1 MLLKNL
7 DPMIKEIAGQIPVA
21 YYAFPKPGQAPPY
34 LVYYSPGRSDFFADD
49 LNYQGILDL
58 NIELY
63 TKTKNYSLEQSIE
76 AAMTAKGLA
85 YGKIETFIES
95 DGVFQITYTTEVII
109 NAEQ

>member
-21 YYAFPKPGQAPPY
+21 YYAFPKPGKAPPY

-85 YGKIETFIES
+85 YGKTETFIES
-95 DGVFQITYTTEVII
+95 DGVFKITYTTEVII
-109 NAEQ
+109 NAE

>member
-7 DPMIKEIAGQIPVA
+7 DPMIREIAGQIPVA
-21 YYAFPKPGQAPPY
+21 YYAFPKPGKAPPY

-76 AAMTAKGLA
+76 AAMTANGLA

-109 NAEQ
+109 NAE

>member
-7 DPMIKEIAGQIPVA
+7 DPMIREIAGQIPVA
-21 YYAFPKPGQAPPY
+21 YYAFPKPGKAPTY